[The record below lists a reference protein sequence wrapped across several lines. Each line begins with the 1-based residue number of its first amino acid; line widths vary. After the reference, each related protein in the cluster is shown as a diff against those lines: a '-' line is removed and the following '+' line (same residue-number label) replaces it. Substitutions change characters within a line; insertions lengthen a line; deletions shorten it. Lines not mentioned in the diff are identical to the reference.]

1 MKALRIILMIVLPL
15 VVIGG
20 GGYAAKTL
28 IESRP
33 EPEKKAPEVQR
44 PLVRVIEAE
53 PKAVRLTVQAE
64 GVVAPRTESQIVP
77 EVSGRIFEVS
87 PSLIAGGFFDKGEV
101 LLRIDKREY
110 ELAVIRA
117 QAAIAQAKLR
127 VATEE
132 QEAAVA
138 MKEWEE
144 LGRGE
149 PTDLVLRKPQLAE
162 ANAALAS
169 AEAALDQAE
178 FDLER
183 TVVRAPYVG
192 RVRQKS
198 VDVGQYVQRGQAVAT
213 VYAVDV
219 AEVRLPIADEQ
230 LAYIRLPLAYR
241 DVNDGQTAAG
251 PPVTLRTDFAGQTYS
266 WSGRIVRT
274 EGEIDART
282 RMIHAIA
289 QVKDPYA
296 QSGRSGRPPLAVGMF
311 VEAEIAGRTVNA
323 IELPRTAMRDADT
336 VMVVTPD
343 NRIEFRDVG
352 VFRAERERVLIN
364 DGLKAGERVCVSTL
378 EAAVSGME
386 VRILE
391 DAAEEAEPES

>member
-15 VVIGG
+15 IVIGG
-20 GGYAAKTL
+20 GGYAAKVL
-28 IESRP
+28 VESRP
-33 EPEKKAPEVQR
+33 EPEKKIPEVQR
-44 PLVRVIEAE
+44 PLVRVIEAQ
-53 PKAVRLTVQAE
+53 PRAVRLTVKAE

-77 EVSGRIFEVS
+77 EVSGRILEIS
-87 PSLIAGGFFDKGEV
+87 PSLISGGFFDKGEV

-117 QAAIAQAKLR
+117 QAAIAQAQLR

-132 QEAAVA
+132 QESAVA
-138 MKEWEE
+138 LKEWQD

-169 AEAALDQAE
+169 AEAALDQAK

-183 TVVRAPYVG
+183 TVVRAPYIG

-241 DVNDGQTAAG
+241 DVNDGQTDDG
-251 PPVTLRTDFAGQTYS
+251 PPVTLRTDFAGKTYS

-274 EGEIDART
+274 EGEIDPRT

-323 IELPRTAMRDADT
+323 VELPRTAMRDADT
-336 VMVVTPD
+336 VMVVTPA
-343 NRIEFRDVG
+343 NRIEFRDVE
-352 VFRAERERVLIN
+352 VFRSERERVLITG
-364 DGLKAGERVCVSTL
+364 GLEAGDRVCVSTL

-386 VRILE
+386 VRILD
-391 DAAEEAEPES
+391 DASETEPES